1 MTGNALDIVILVI
14 LVVTLVL
21 GLIKGLVRQVIGI
34 AAVIAG
40 LVLAARY
47 YDRVAAVF
55 GRAFNSEKWASIA
68 AFAVI
73 FIIVLLVGSLISF
86 LVRKLLPGPLRFA
99 DHLFGGVLGLV
110 QGVLISGVII
120 FALLAFPV
128 NKSLLTESRL
138 APYCYWLTKAMVRII
153 PQDLKDQF
161 YQTYREVVEGTG
173 SHGQEI

>member
-1 MTGNALDIVILVI
+1 MTGNGLDIVIVI
-14 LVVTLVL
+14 ILLVTLVL
-21 GLIKGLVRQVIGI
+21 GLIKGLVRQVIGL

-47 YDRVAAVF
+47 YRQVSGVF
-55 GRAFNSEKWASIA
+55 GQAFASEKWASIV
-68 AFAVI
+68 AFALI
-73 FIIVLLVGSLISF
+73 FIVVLLVGGLISF
-86 LVRKLLPGPLRFA
+86 LVCKLLCGPLRFV
-99 DHLFGGVLGLV
+99 DHLFGGIVGLI
-110 QGVLISGVII
+110 QGILISGIVV

-128 NKSLLTESRL
+128 NKPLLTESKL

-161 YQTYREVVEGTG
+161 NQTYKEIVEGAG

>member
-128 NKSLLTESRL
+128 NKSLLIESRL
-138 APYCYWLTKAMVRII
+138 APYCYWLTKAMVRLI